1 MASSRTTAVS
11 TLSKFTKGS
20 ILESS
25 LKAASTSRQYNTTP
39 AKQRTYVPNNYVER
53 QQHALASSHARQ
65 QSPPRPRSRYSSP
78 PHVASTG
85 HDNDSLEVTM
95 GRLAREG
102 SARACLELY
111 NSLPPN
117 RIHGRLGTLVLQ
129 SIINSNKIT
138 NKGFEA
144 EKVWKQMKVKNPNI
158 ILFNCLMNAHS
169 KSYDDPDRGE
179 KAERWLRRA
188 EEIGLQPDSF
198 SYTSVVHA
206 YVQTNLD
213 HAERMFDEYRERH
226 KNKIEGGPFC
236 ALMTGWSTKS
246 RERTEQLMQ
255 QMMDAKLVP
264 PVHAF
269 MAVLKS
275 LGCEESSDA
284 GVSAN
289 EWCLKFIEITKR
301 QPDQRMWCLVL
312 HAWSKSGCPN
322 AGVEADLIMKEL
334 LSSGMPIATPV
345 YNAWMNCWTK
355 TRDPTA
361 VHRVQDILH
370 ALERNS
376 FNSPFEPDA
385 LSYSAAI
392 QAWAKSGLPEAP
404 IKAEELLARMQEP
417 TGKKRGV
424 APILICYEALM
435 DAHARSSSGLQRVL
449 QILGIVEA
457 MASSGAMKLS
467 ARTYS
472 PALLAM
478 SHNPDVNST
487 TQAEAIISRMTDFGV
502 TPTAHCYSLLITVY
516 ANDRWDKD
524 AHRKASDIMDRMR
537 KAGETPNAHIYAG
550 VISVLANHGDTDM
563 AKSLWME
570 FPESTNAIYVLNAVL
585 NAFRRK
591 GTIEAAEEAESLL
604 RSAIKTIEPDKRA
617 FSIVM
622 SAWAQFGRV
631 DRTMALL
638 DEMKRDYPEC
648 NDTYL
653 YGCAMDAY
661 VNSDDAIDAAFHVE
675 QLLQEME
682 HFGHRPNNIVLTTAI
697 KAYMRNPDYREK
709 AAALMKL
716 MEDEYSANGDE
727 SMKPLSEAYGMFA

>member
-1 MASSRTTAVS
+1 
-11 TLSKFTKGS
+11 
-20 ILESS
+20 
-25 LKAASTSRQYNTTP
+25 
-39 AKQRTYVPNNYVER
+39 
-53 QQHALASSHARQ
+53 
-65 QSPPRPRSRYSSP
+65 
-78 PHVASTG
+78 
-85 HDNDSLEVTM
+85 M

-102 SARACLELY
+102 DARACLELY
-111 NSLPPN
+111 NSIPSHH
-117 RIHGRLGTLVLQ
+117 IHGRLGTLVLQ
-129 SIINSNKIT
+129 SIINSNKIM
-138 NKGFEA
+138 NKGAEA
-144 EKVWKQMKVKNPNI
+144 EKVWKQMKVKESNI
-158 ILFNCLMNAHS
+158 IFFNCLMNAHS
-169 KSYDDPDRGE
+169 KSFDDPDRGK

-198 SYTSVVHA
+198 SYTSVIHA

-213 HAERMFDEYRERH
+213 DAQRMFNEYRERH
-226 KNKIEGGPFC
+226 KRKLEGGPFC
-236 ALMTGWSTKS
+236 AIMTGWSTKS

-255 QMMDAKLVP
+255 QMMDANILP
-264 PVHAF
+264 SVHAF

-275 LGCEESSDA
+275 QSCEESSDA
-284 GVSAN
+284 GESARR
-289 EWCLKFIEITKR
+289 WCVKFVEVTKR
-301 QPDQRMWCLVL
+301 QPDPRMWCLVL

-322 AGVEADLIMKEL
+322 AGDEADLIMKDL
-334 LSSGMPIATPV
+334 LSSGMPIETPV

-355 TRDPTA
+355 SRDPNA
-361 VHRVQDILH
+361 VHRVQEILQT
-370 ALERNS
+370 LERNS
-376 FNSPFEPDA
+376 FNSPFQPDA

-404 IKAEELLARMQEP
+404 IKAEELLMRMQKP
-417 TGKKRGV
+417 RGKKRGLV
-424 APILICYEALM
+424 PILVCYEALM